1 MKALPYES
9 ATAGDRALAEVQK
22 ILEAF
27 GCQNFGTG
35 VDNERQCIVVSFK
48 WRDRQVMMEAS
59 WKGYAAAWQQRHT
72 WQRWPGNDRPA
83 YDRRALEIGR
93 RAVCSVLRD
102 WVKGQMT
109 ALECGILQFEE
120 VFMPH
125 MVLENGR
132 RVVEVAREARILPQL
147 GHEAAP

>member
-1 MKALPYES
+1 MKSLPYES
-9 ATAGDRALAEVQK
+9 ATAGDRALTEIQK

-27 GCQNFGTG
+27 DCQNFGTG
-35 VDNERQCIVVSFK
+35 VDQERQMIVVSFK
-48 WRDRQVMMEAS
+48 WQGRQVMMEAS
-59 WKGYAAAWQQRHT
+59 WKGYAAAWQKRHP
-72 WQRWPGNDRPA
+72 WARWPGHDRPA

-102 WVKGQMT
+102 WVKGQVT

-125 MVLENGR
+125 MILPDGR
-132 RVVEVAREARILPQL
+132 RVLEAARQAGALPQL
-147 GHEAAP
+147 TQDSP